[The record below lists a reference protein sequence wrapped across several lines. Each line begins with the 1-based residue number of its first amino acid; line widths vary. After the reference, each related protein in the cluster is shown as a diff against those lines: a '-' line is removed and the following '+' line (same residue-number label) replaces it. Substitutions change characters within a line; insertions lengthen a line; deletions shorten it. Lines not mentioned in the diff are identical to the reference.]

1 MDQFIPRVRLKS
13 NQYPTWFSPQLRH
26 QIKCMRIL
34 RKKLRNHFT
43 ISSLQRLIRM
53 EENFQLELSK
63 AKLNYERSLI
73 NNFAYNRDPKIFHY
87 IRDFTLAK
95 SLPPI
100 LQCGTSK
107 VESDKEKAEMF
118 NNYFYSIYISS
129 HFILPNMEELA
140 KPTNSISD
148 ILLSYEEVYQVLST
162 LQIKKACGP
171 DGIGPSVLQACASSL
186 TPILH
191 HLFSFSL
198 NNGVVPT
205 EWKLHAIT
213 PVFKSGDKS
222 NVKNYR
228 PISLLCN
235 ISKALERLVYNKVLD
250 YYSSSI
256 SHYQFG
262 FVKTNLHYNSYRGGC
277 RILKRGGHSSCI
289 DNYLCKVHANC
300 VRSTHACEACQI

>member
-1 MDQFIPRVRLKS
+1 M
-13 NQYPTWFSPQLRH
+13 
-26 QIKCMRIL
+26 
-34 RKKLRNHFT
+34 
-43 ISSLQRLIRM
+43 
-53 EENFQLELSK
+53 
-63 AKLNYERSLI
+63 
-73 NNFAYNRDPKIFHY
+73 
-87 IRDFTLAK
+87 
-95 SLPPI
+95 PPI

-118 NNYFYSIYISS
+118 NNYFYSIYTSS

-171 DGIGPSVLQACASSL
+171 DGIGPSVLQAYVSPLA
-186 TPILH
+186 PILH

-228 PISLLCN
+228 PITK
-235 ISKALERLVYNKVLD
+235 I
-250 YYSSSI
+250 
-256 SHYQFG
+256 
-262 FVKTNLHYNSYRGGC
+262 
-277 RILKRGGHSSCI
+277 
-289 DNYLCKVHANC
+289 
-300 VRSTHACEACQI
+300 